1 MTEKELLK
9 AIQKLNNG
17 IDGISDDLIKVIEK
31 YQRQYESALYKINFD
46 VKDGYIKTNLSNY
59 SKAMSVDSFNKL
71 GFRQIGIDHIT
82 EYNSVAKNQIAFA
95 QSLGISTD
103 LTFKDIEIIKR
114 LKEIDLNSM
123 YAKGEELDNAIKKAL
138 VNGIASGSNYDD
150 MVRSISDDLLGGGE
164 ALGFLAKYADTYVRT
179 SLFGLSRMVDKEI
192 YDKAGGYE
200 KYLFAGPIDG
210 RTREFCLEHVGNEY
224 TESEIKQFP
233 DENGSGLDP
242 WFSPGGWNCRHRLIP
257 PDSID

>member
-59 SKAMSVDSFNKL
+59 SKAMSVDGFNKL

-82 EYNSVAKNQIAFA
+82 EYNSVSKNQIAFN

-103 LTFKDIEIIKR
+103 LTFKDIEIIKK
-114 LKEIDLNSM
+114 LKEIDLAAIYS
-123 YAKGEELDNAIKKAL
+123 KGEELDNAIKKAL
-138 VNGIASGSNYDD
+138 VNGIASGTSYDD
-150 MVRSISDDLLGGGE
+150 MVRSISNDLLGGGQ
-164 ALGFLAKYADTYVRT
+164 ASGLLAKYANTYIRT
-179 SLFGLSRMVDKEI
+179 SLFGMSRLIDKEI
-192 YDKAGGYE
+192 YEKIGGYD
-200 KYLFAGPIDG
+200 KYLFAGPIDK
-210 RTREFCLEHVGNEY
+210 RTRPFCVSHVGNEY
-224 TESEIKQFP
+224 TEKQIEQFP
-233 DENGSGLDP
+233 EQNGSGLNP
-242 WFSPGGWNCRHRLIP
+242 WFSPGGFNCRHRLVPI
-257 PDSID
+257 DS